1 MITPQSLLIFAGNLM
16 IELYILLELMVLQL
30 NGNRE
35 ILKQKLKIGKERNG
49 LNPIADIR
57 QLSIKNRLVQ
67 FLLQE
72 LNHPNLL

>member
-1 MITPQSLLIFAGNLM
+1 
-16 IELYILLELMVLQL
+16 MVLQL

-49 LNPIADIR
+49 LNPTADIR